1 MNSTDRPGYDFFSL
15 VSRCCVGIGVVCL
28 FLESVGV
35 VFPPSIQAEPTE
47 PSPSEVKEQAEE
59 RLRLGVDFYLTNE
72 LDVAIDEFR
81 EASRLY
87 PGYADAFHNL
97 GVALAKTG
105 KLKGA
110 IAAWTKAERL
120 DPGGVPLHY
129 HISAL
134 VSYNY
139 GVSLL
144 RQEKL
149 DKAMTQWRKALGI
162 QPDLAEAHYALG
174 LGYLIKGNSQQ
185 AASKFQE
192 VIYWQPDWADA
203 HFQLGVAYFESRELP
218 TAEREW
224 RQALELKPDF
234 AEAVSNIGLI
244 RLLQGNVPEATQSFR
259 QAITLQPDLA
269 SAYFNL
275 AVALATQS
283 NWEPTLEPLE
293 KFLALE
299 PNFASAWM
307 LRGVV
312 WTKVGQW
319 SKAVS
324 DWRTGMQRHPT
335 TDQAALLH
343 YNLGV
348 ALSMMG
354 NMQESIE
361 EYSLALIYRP
371 QWPEV
376 LYHLGVAHLSTKD
389 SARAAIAFNQVIDL
403 RPYWAHAY
411 FNLGKAHYRL
421 GAVSKSFE
429 AYERAVQLEPGFSDA
444 HYRLGITLRAH
455 GRSSEAFGHL
465 EAAAQGGLLEAQDLL
480 ASMYANGSGVER
492 NLPKAMV
499 WWFRAASSD
508 SLADAAVNARGQVS
522 QLRRKANR
530 NQAYSEETI
539 EEILNGFAQIRQTL
553 RQEALTRKGYSS
565 KKSLG
570 RQLVRKGK
578 VAEAVPV
585 LIQEALALDEPAQDQ
600 LERLYFRGVKDK
612 LKSYDS
618 RIFRYFID
626 SAKETN
632 QKSCNILEKT
642 VRLGHHHNRVESQA
656 ALQICHR

>member
-1 MNSTDRPGYDFFSL
+1 MNTRFQPGLYM
-15 VSRCCVGIGVVCL
+15 VSRFSRCWMSIAMVCL
-28 FLESVGV
+28 FLGSAGVLWPESLL
-35 VFPPSIQAEPTE
+35 AEPTE
-47 PSPSEVKEQAEE
+47 PPSSEVREQAEE
-59 RLRLGVDFYLTNE
+59 HLRLGVDFFMTHE
-72 LDVAIDEFR
+72 LDVAIGEFR
-81 EASRLY
+81 EAARLY

-97 GVALAKTG
+97 GVALAKSG

-110 IAAWTKAERL
+110 IAAWTKAQRL

-129 HISAL
+129 HTSAL

-144 RQEKL
+144 HQEKL
-149 DKAMTQWRKALGI
+149 EKALAQWRKALGI

-174 LGYLIKGNSQQ
+174 LGYLLKGNAQQ

-192 VIYWQPDWADA
+192 VLYWEPKWAEA
-203 HFQLGVAYFESRELP
+203 HFQLGVAYYESRELFS
-218 TAEREW
+218 AEREW
-224 RQALELKPDF
+224 RQALELKSDF

-244 RLLQGNVPEATQSFR
+244 RLLEGNIPEATQSFR
-259 QAITLQPDLA
+259 QAIGLQPDLA
-269 SAYFNL
+269 SAHFNL
-275 AVALATQS
+275 AVALATEM
-283 NWEPTLEPLE
+283 NWESTLEPLE
-293 KFLALE
+293 TFLGLQ
-299 PNFASAWM
+299 PNVVDAWM

-324 DWRTGMQRHPT
+324 DWRKGMQMHPT

-354 NMQESIE
+354 NRQEAIG

-421 GAVSKSFE
+421 GAVSKAFE

-465 EAAAQGGLLEAQDLL
+465 EAAAQGGLLEAQALL
-480 ASMYANGSGVER
+480 ASMYANGSGVGR

-499 WWFRAASSD
+499 WWFRAASTD
-508 SLADAAVNARGQVS
+508 SLADAAVNARAQLS
-522 QLRRKANR
+522 QLRGKAHR
-530 NQAYSEETI
+530 DQAQLEETG
-539 EEILNGFAQIRQTL
+539 EEILNGFAQIRQAL
-553 RQEALTRKGYSS
+553 RQEALTRTGYTS
-565 KKSLG
+565 KKGLG
-570 RQLVRKGK
+570 RQLIRRGK
-578 VAEAVPV
+578 AGEAVPV

-600 LERLYFRGVKDK
+600 LERLYFRGIKDK
-612 LKSYDS
+612 LKPHDS
-618 RIFRYFID
+618 RIFRYFLD
-626 SAKETN
+626 SAKEKN
-632 QKSCNILEKT
+632 PKSCKVLEKI
-642 VRLGHHHNRVESQA
+642 VSREGSGSSGKASA
-656 ALQICHR
+656 ALKTCHR

>member
-1 MNSTDRPGYDFFSL
+1 MNFKYQPGLFFFSL
-15 VSRCCVGIGVVCL
+15 LSRWCVTFGVVCL
-28 FLESVGV
+28 VLQSAGL
-35 VFPPSIQAEPTE
+35 VFPSPIQAEPTE
-47 PSPSEVKEQAEE
+47 QPSSEIRDQAEE
-59 RLRLGVDFYLTNE
+59 RLRLGVDFFLTNE

-81 EASRLY
+81 EAARLY

-120 DPGGVPLHY
+120 EPGGVPLHY

-144 RQEKL
+144 RQGKL
-149 DKAMTQWRKALGI
+149 EKAMTQWRKALGI

-192 VIYWQPDWADA
+192 VLYWQPNWADA
-203 HFQLGVAYFESRELP
+203 HFQLGVAYYESRELP

-224 RQALELKPDF
+224 RQALERKPDF
-234 AEAVSNIGLI
+234 AAAVSNIGLL
-244 RLLQGNVPEATQSFR
+244 RLLQGNLPEATESFR
-259 QAITLQPDLA
+259 QAISLQPDLA
-269 SAYFNL
+269 SAHFNL
-275 AVALATQS
+275 AVALATQGK
-283 NWEPTLEPLE
+283 WESTLEPLE

-307 LRGVV
+307 LRGVA

-324 DWRTGMQRHPT
+324 DWRKGMQRHPT

-354 NMQESIE
+354 NRKEAIE

-403 RPYWAHAY
+403 QPYWAHAY

-421 GAVSKSFE
+421 GAVSKAFE

-444 HYRLGITLRAH
+444 HYRLGLTLRAH

-492 NLPKAMV
+492 NLPQAMV
-499 WWFRAASSD
+499 WWFRVASSD
-508 SLADAAVNARGQVS
+508 SLADAAVNARGQLS
-522 QLRRKANR
+522 QLRRKAV
-530 NQAYSEETI
+530 QAGDHSGEASED
-539 EEILNGFAQIRQTL
+539 ILTGFAQIRQTL

-578 VAEAVPV
+578 VAEAVPI

-600 LERLYFRGVKDK
+600 LERLYFRGIKDK

-618 RIFRYFID
+618 RIFRYFLE
-626 SAKETN
+626 SAKEKN
-632 QKSCNILEKT
+632 PDSCRVLEKI
-642 VRLGHHHNRVESQA
+642 VSRGGAGSNGKARA
-656 ALQICHR
+656 ALEICHR